1 MQHLKG
7 WEMFKKF
14 VNGNLHV
21 ENFAGAMVRYMKNH
35 IKPSLREKPDHIV
48 FHMGTNDLV

>member
-1 MQHLKG
+1 
-7 WEMFKKF
+7 MFKKF

-21 ENFAGAMVRYMKNH
+21 ENFAGAMVRCMKNH
-35 IKPSLREKPDHIV
+35 IKPSLREKPDHII